1 MNLEVGGVRVN
12 TLLRGLN
19 IADRVAETAP
29 QAGGSHHCSRA
40 LLVAGGALPRDAVR
54 LAEPARPSY
63 SRIPP
68 GRGQR
73 PPQVVPRPRLAH
85 DPPKR
90 EEPGLAAATAFLP
103 VSILA
108 CDKRRDPRGAL
119 SVA

>member
-54 LAEPARPSY
+54 LAEPARPS
-63 SRIPP
+63 STAARIP
-68 GRGQR
+68 RR
-73 PPQVVPRPRLAH
+73 
-85 DPPKR
+85 
-90 EEPGLAAATAFLP
+90 AAA
-103 VSILA
+103 S
-108 CDKRRDPRGAL
+108 DPHK
-119 SVA
+119 

>member
-68 GRGQR
+68 GSAGPRPATPTSSTAPPTTGPR
-73 PPQVVPRPRLAH
+73 PPQEGRAWPGRSYSISSGIHTRL
-85 DPPKR
+85 
-90 EEPGLAAATAFLP
+90 
-103 VSILA
+103 
-108 CDKRRDPRGAL
+108 
-119 SVA
+119 